1 MEKEYN
7 MLYEKLAEKQIDRKE
22 IYDGV
27 ILHVVRDSVTLPN
40 GSVSGREMVLHN
52 GAVAIVALTENNEL
66 IMERQF
72 RYPFDRVIWEIP
84 AGKIDKGEND
94 PLAAA
99 KRELMEETGIT
110 AGKMTF
116 IGDYF
121 PSPAILSERI
131 YTYLATDLCYGDCKL
146 DEDEFLTVEHVP
158 IEKVVDMI
166 MDNQIPDGKT
176 QAAVLKVYKMLT
188 DGSLPR

>member
-1 MEKEYN
+1 MDKEYN
-7 MLYEKLAEKQIDRKE
+7 ELYDKLAEKQIDRRE

-40 GSVSGREMVLHN
+40 GSTSGREMVLHN
-52 GAVAIVALTENNEL
+52 GAVAIVALTDNNEL

-84 AGKIDKGEND
+84 AGKIDKGETD
-94 PLAAA
+94 PLTAA

-110 AGKMTF
+110 AGKMEF

-131 YTYLATDLCYGDCKL
+131 YTYLATDLSYGETHL
-146 DEDEFLTVEHVP
+146 DEDEFLCVERVP

-176 QAAVLKVYKMLT
+176 QAAVLKVYKMLK
-188 DGSLPR
+188 DGRIS